1 MIKVSIIGY
10 GNVGSHLLSAFER
23 IPELEIVQVYNRNT
37 EKLSKYTGKTVST
50 ASLQDLLEADIY
62 FLTVKDDAIAE
73 VALALQNRKGLVV
86 HTSGAVAA
94 EVLHS
99 QSNYGVFYPL
109 QSFSKGKEVD
119 FSNIPICLE
128 ANTKGNLALLEQV
141 AALLSQRV
149 YQIDSQQRKQI
160 HVAAVFVNNF
170 VNQLYRIGEDICEQH
185 KIPFEILHPLIL
197 ETAHKVQQHSPKKV
211 QTGPA
216 IRGDEKTIETHKK
229 NLTSEQATVYSLLSD
244 YIQNNA

>member
-10 GNVGSHLLSAFER
+10 GNVGSHLVTAFESSPH
-23 IPELEIVQVYNRNT
+23 IEIVQIYNRNVQ
-37 EKLSKYTGKTVST
+37 KLSQYTGKSATT
-50 ASLQDLLEADIY
+50 AAIRQLLDADIY
-62 FLTVKDDAIAE
+62 FLTVKDDAITE
-73 VALALQNRKGLVV
+73 VAQQLQDRKGLVV
-86 HTSGAVAA
+86 HTSGAVACEA
-94 EVLHS
+94 LNS
-99 QSNYGVFYPL
+99 LPNFGVFYPL
-109 QSFSKGKEVD
+109 QSFSKGKQVD
-119 FSNIPICLE
+119 FKNIPICLE
-128 ANTKGNLALLEQV
+128 ANTQEHLALLQQV
-141 AALLSQRV
+141 AISLSERV

-170 VNQLYRIGEDICEQH
+170 VNQLYSIGETICTDH

-197 ETAHKVQQHSPKKV
+197 ETAQKVQQHSPKKV

>member
-10 GNVGSHLLSAFER
+10 GNVGSHLLSTFEK
-23 IPELEIVQVYNRNT
+23 IPQLEIVQFYNRNA
-37 EKLSKYTGKTVST
+37 EKLSTYRGKTAGT
-50 ASLQDLLEADIY
+50 TSLQDLEEADIY

-73 VALALQNRKGLVV
+73 VALQLKDRKGLVV
-86 HTSGAVAA
+86 HTSGAVAV
-94 EVLHS
+94 EVLNS
-99 QSNYGVFYPL
+99 LTNYGVFYPL
-109 QSFSKGKEVD
+109 QSFSKGKQVD
-119 FSNIPICLE
+119 FSKIPICLE
-128 ANTKGNLALLEQV
+128 ANTKGNLAILEQV
-141 AALLSQRV
+141 ATMVSERV

-170 VNQLYRIGEDICEQH
+170 VNQMYSIGETICEQH

-197 ETAHKVQQHSPKKV
+197 ETAQKVQQHSPKKV